1 LGIDEK
7 VAASVE
13 VETAG
18 GRDGKQSGVENT
30 SSSDDVDSQ

>member
-18 GRDGKQSGVENT
+18 GRDGKQSGMENM